1 MIFSNMILEISY
13 AFDVESIIFLFTV
26 SLIRYSVFNF
36 RYRYIS
42 ADKEFNYFHLL
53 LFTFVIRI
61 VILIFSTNIIG
72 MMLGWD
78 GLGVSSYILVIYYGR
93 EKSFVAGA
101 VTLLTNRLG
110 DFLIILRIGY
120 LFRRGRINMSYYPE
134 IIVNQNWLFFLLF
147 LGACTKRAQIPFR
160 AWLPAA
166 MAAPTPVS
174 SLVHSS
180 TLVTAG
186 VYLLLRNIIYI
197 NSFAN
202 MDLLFF
208 IGCITIMMARISA
221 INEKDM
227 KKMVALST
235 LRQLGLIIIRVGL
248 RSFVIAFMHLII
260 HAFFKAI
267 MFIATG
273 NLIHTRQS
281 YQSVKNTGR
290 IRIRSPINRS
300 IIVIA
305 SIRLIGLPFI
315 ASFFSKE
322 PIIELRMV
330 GRRSLLINTFS
341 ILGVLITCIY
351 SYRFVILVIG
361 TSRNLLR
368 PRWSN
373 DRRYLLH
380 KGVYLLIGP
389 SFLRGCIISNYYLT
403 PDLILY
409 RSILKY
415 IILLL
420 LGTSLGLIYLAHMPL
435 IKLGEWNFFNIWNLR
450 RFTRG
455 VLNSPSL
462 YWRLETDIYRSRI
475 VNNLLSEGSYRGPK
489 RIAYLTE
496 RIFIFRLV
504 TIVPVFLL
512 LVLICN

>member
-1 MIFSNMILEISY
+1 
-13 AFDVESIIFLFTV
+13 
-26 SLIRYSVFNF
+26 
-36 RYRYIS
+36 
-42 ADKEFNYFHLL
+42 
-53 LFTFVIRI
+53 
-61 VILIFSTNIIG
+61 
-72 MMLGWD
+72 
-78 GLGVSSYILVIYYGR
+78 
-93 EKSFVAGA
+93 
-101 VTLLTNRLG
+101 
-110 DFLIILRIGY
+110 
-120 LFRRGRINMSYYPE
+120 
-134 IIVNQNWLFFLLF
+134 
-147 LGACTKRAQIPFR
+147 
-160 AWLPAA
+160 

-186 VYLLLRNIIYI
+186 VYLLLRNIIHI
-197 NSFAN
+197 SSFAN

-208 IGCITIMMARISA
+208 IGGITIMMARISA

-248 RSFVIAFMHLII
+248 RSFAIAFMHLII

-300 IIVIA
+300 IIIIA

-330 GRRSLLINTFS
+330 GRRSLLINIFS

-368 PRWSN
+368 PR
-373 DRRYLLH
+373 
-380 KGVYLLIGP
+380 
-389 SFLRGCIISNYYLT
+389 
-403 PDLILY
+403 
-409 RSILKY
+409 
-415 IILLL
+415 
-420 LGTSLGLIYLAHMPL
+420 
-435 IKLGEWNFFNIWNLR
+435 
-450 RFTRG
+450 
-455 VLNSPSL
+455 
-462 YWRLETDIYRSRI
+462 
-475 VNNLLSEGSYRGPK
+475 
-489 RIAYLTE
+489 
-496 RIFIFRLV
+496 
-504 TIVPVFLL
+504 
-512 LVLICN
+512 